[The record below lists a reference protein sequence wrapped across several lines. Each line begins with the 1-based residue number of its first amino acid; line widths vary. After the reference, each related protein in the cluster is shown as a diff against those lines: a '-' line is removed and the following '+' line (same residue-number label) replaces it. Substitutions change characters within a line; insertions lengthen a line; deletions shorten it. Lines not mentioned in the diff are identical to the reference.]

1 MKYFLIAGE
10 ASGDLHASRLMKYLL
25 KEDPEAQ
32 FKFLG
37 GNKMARYGGEPIV
50 HYKDMAFM
58 GFVNVIM
65 NLGKINE
72 IRKVAEREIMA
83 FRPDH
88 LILVDYPGFNLRFAK
103 FVKKNLPGTVVNY
116 YIAPKLWA
124 WKSWRIE
131 DIKKYV
137 DRMFTIFP
145 FETEWFGER
154 GYKVDYVGNPTVE
167 AINAFRR
174 KGVNEQLFRE
184 QNDID
189 EKPIVL
195 LLAGSRMQE
204 IKKSIPTMVEVAK
217 KFPEVQFILCA
228 APGIGM
234 DVYDQLV
241 GESGIKVLQN
251 VTYELMT
258 MADAAIVNSGTA
270 TLETAVF
277 DVPQVVIYKGFGGRL
292 ITLLFTEVLIKTEFV
307 SLVNIIAGREVV
319 KELLGYNYT
328 AESTEMELRKIL
340 YNNVYRDYI
349 REGYQQVR
357 DELGDEGGGAVLAKK
372 FRPL

>member
-124 WKSWRIE
+124 WKSWRIK

-184 QNDID
+184 QNGID

>member
-124 WKSWRIE
+124 WKSWRIK

-145 FETEWFGER
+145 LETEWFGER

-184 QNDID
+184 QNGID

>member
-124 WKSWRIE
+124 WKNWRIK

-174 KGVNEQLFRE
+174 KGVNEQLFRK
-184 QNDID
+184 QNGID

-277 DVPQVVIYKGFGGRL
+277 DVPQVVIYKGFGRRL